1 MGSLI
6 GVLFFGYSS
15 LLFGL
20 VTVGYFLQRRKE
32 GQVEMKSEKVE
43 IDDLTVIVPF
53 RNERER
59 IPIILSAINNSSSL
73 PALFIFVDD
82 HSTDNTSDV
91 ICAQLENKQFRIIQ
105 LPDGQI
111 GKKQAIRE
119 AMKQVETKWVLS
131 MDADIHFS
139 PTYFQELNSL
149 FSTDATVLPIL
160 MQGQKWY
167 HRIYELDVLLINA
180 INAGITGW
188 RRPIIASGANLLYK
202 KSAFETYDRFEQ
214 HKHMPS
220 GDDIYLLR
228 DFRNGGAMVNLST
241 NPLLA
246 VVTETPQSFKE
257 FIHQRLRW
265 IAKTGDVGDHLST
278 TLSLIQAFF
287 TFFFF
292 GVIVYSLLFGLLD
305 LALMAYCMKTAVDL
319 VAFYPYF
326 SLMSRL
332 KSWMFIPVYEL
343 FFPLYSLLILL
354 LMYTFRPV
362 WRGRKLARNF

>member
-1 MGSLI
+1 MGNLI
-6 GVLFFGYSS
+6 GVLFCSYST

-32 GQVEMKSEKVE
+32 SHIESKGEKVN
-43 IDDLTVIVPF
+43 IADLTVIIPF

-59 IPIILSAINNSSSL
+59 IPVFLSAIKKSTSL
-73 PALFIFVDD
+73 PALFLFVDD
-82 HSTDNTSDV
+82 HSTDKTSDF
-91 ICAQLENKQFRIIQ
+91 ICAQLGNERFKILQ
-105 LPDGQI
+105 LPDGQM

-139 PTYFQELNSL
+139 ASYFHELNSSL
-149 FSTDATVLPIL
+149 STEATVLPVL
-160 MQGQKWY
+160 MKGKKWY

-180 INAGITGW
+180 VNTGITGW
-188 RRPIIASGANLLYK
+188 NRPIIASGANLLYS

-228 DFRNGGAMVNLST
+228 DFRNGGAMVSLSI
-241 NPLLA
+241 NPALA
-246 VVTETPQSFKE
+246 IVTETPQSFKE

-265 IAKTGDVGDHLST
+265 IAKTGDVGDNLST

-287 TFFFF
+287 TFLFF
-292 GVIVYSLLFGLLD
+292 GVIVYSLLFGLFD
-305 LALMAYCMKTAVDL
+305 LALMTYCTKTAVDL
-319 VAFYPYF
+319 VVFYPYF
-326 SLMSRL
+326 NLMNRL
-332 KSWMFIPVYEL
+332 KSWMFIPIYEV

-362 WRGRKLARNF
+362 WKGRKLARNF